1 MINKDVDCIAVLE
14 FVANNFK
21 EEKYRIRAVKNI
33 DKLKSI
39 REHIKR
45 RKNEK

>member
-21 EEKYRIRAVKNI
+21 EEKYRKRAVKNI

-39 REHIKR
+39 RENIKR

>member
-1 MINKDVDCIAVLE
+1 MIKDVDCIAVLE

-21 EEKYRIRAVKNI
+21 EEKYRKRAVKNI

-39 REHIKR
+39 RENIKR